1 MNPVDPQAA
10 QRSMNARLAAL
21 TRHAQSDAREATAP
35 ARAGLLKRFLDEVDP
50 ERVLPED
57 ERARRAE
64 RARKVFYLR
73 LAKKSAAARALRKSS
88 AAAD

>member
-1 MNPVDPQAA
+1 MNAAQALDPQAA
-10 QRSMNARLAAL
+10 QRRMNARLAAL

-73 LAKKSAAARALRKSS
+73 LAKKSAAARAARK
-88 AAAD
+88 AVA